1 MLYLYWI
8 LLFVSSVLIAY
19 QDFKTRFISLWLI
32 AVFGLAN
39 SLLYLQTH
47 SAYEWLENTFFCAA
61 YFLLCYLVLHLY
73 FFIKTKRF
81 QTILD
86 KKIGWGDVLLF
97 FLIGSCITPVFMIYF
112 FTLSFVTAL
121 LFQLIA
127 VRNSKNIALAG
138 ILVICNFLYL
148 LLSRSALLD

>member
-19 QDFKTRFISLWLI
+19 QDFKTRFISVWLI
-32 AVFGLAN
+32 ALFGMVN

-47 SAYEWLENTFFCAA
+47 STYEWLENTLFCSA

-86 KKIGWGDVLLF
+86 TKIGWGDVLLF

-112 FTLSFVTAL
+112 FTLSFVMAL

-148 LLSRSALLD
+148 LLSRSGFS